1 MKAYRAEVSRK
12 RRLDEEDLSV
22 NILPFKKRG
31 RPLLLGDKLD
41 KAVQNY
47 IIKMREKGA
56 PITKAVDSLPQ
67 PWIVWYC

>member
-22 NILPFKKRG
+22 NIVPFKKRG

-41 KAVQNY
+41 KAV
-47 IIKMREKGA
+47 
-56 PITKAVDSLPQ
+56 
-67 PWIVWYC
+67 